1 MVNIEYFDVTM
12 VGLLGFLQHSKDG
25 KLSVR
30 WYLFFVLMLC
40 TAVLLGI
47 LLGYLQ

>member
-1 MVNIEYFDVTM
+1 MVNVEYFDATV
-12 VGLLGFLQHSKDG
+12 VGLLGFLQHSKGG

-40 TAVLLGI
+40 AAALLGI
-47 LLGYLQ
+47 LLGCLQ